1 VLPPNTNRHTTKYL
15 LKTKANV
22 KQDCKSIEVNVD
34 AVPREKLSIQL
45 YYSKFILLWKDG
57 SSTVTRIHKPHRQ
70 HFTLHHKEKHCRT
83 HRERTG
89 HGLLWYREPHYSM
102 DGFNQV

>member
-1 VLPPNTNRHTTKYL
+1 VVLPPNTNRHTTKYL

-57 SSTVTRIHKPHRQ
+57 SSTVTRIHKASPAAFHIASQRKALQ
-70 HFTLHHKEKHCRT
+70 NT
-83 HRERTG
+83 
-89 HGLLWYREPHYSM
+89 
-102 DGFNQV
+102 